1 MAHGFEFSGALA
13 VKQLAMLIED
23 GERRHAL
30 GQWNLVS
37 LGDLLVLVQVPDVDV
52 DQDVIRIQQRLI
64 GRIVE
69 INIQNLAVTAPVTA
83 KIEDQAL
90 MVASRGFE
98 SGSEVGAGL
107 FGRGIDV
114 GQSMGGQRKDE
125 RPKPVHEQD
134 QRRDRRQAEL
144 RWPAESLAI
153 STKALTLRDSL
164 QAAWGRL
171 PRCLFCI
178 ANKNQMQGSDSRLG
192 IILSKV

>member
-69 INIQNLAVTAPVTA
+69 INIQNLAVTTPVTA

-98 SGSEVGAGL
+98 SGSEVRARDR
-107 FGRGIDV
+107 FR
-114 GQSMGGQRKDE
+114 E
-125 RPKPVHEQD
+125 PVHEQE